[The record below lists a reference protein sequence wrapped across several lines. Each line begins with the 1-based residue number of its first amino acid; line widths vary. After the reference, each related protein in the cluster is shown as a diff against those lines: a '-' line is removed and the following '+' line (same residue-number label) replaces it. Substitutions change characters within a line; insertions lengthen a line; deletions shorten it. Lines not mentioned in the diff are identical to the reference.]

1 MVNTRASGSTTHDGK
16 VYQRTSSKK
25 KLPRIPK
32 APTRNTIPN
41 SEPYTEAIPDIH
53 DINQVMETHSKVIPQ
68 IEIEKESAGDLPIS
82 GKGNN
87 HNTLLN
93 KEAASKHYA
102 KENKKKRST

>member
-41 SEPYTEAIPDIH
+41 S
-53 DINQVMETHSKVIPQ
+53 VMETHSKVIPQ